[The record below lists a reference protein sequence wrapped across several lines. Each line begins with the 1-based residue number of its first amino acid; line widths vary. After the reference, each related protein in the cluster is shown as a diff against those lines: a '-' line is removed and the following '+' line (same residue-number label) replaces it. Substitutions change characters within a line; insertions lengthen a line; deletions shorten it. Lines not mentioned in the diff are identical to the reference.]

1 MRSFPFTAQS
11 GDRKVTTADFRELFK
26 KYFTN
31 GIFINPSTNF
41 QVLEN
46 SGMTLTVKKGW
57 GNINGTFA
65 YSNEDITLNLQSA
78 ESNPRID
85 RVVLRFND
93 NVEERKI
100 NVYVVKGIASINP
113 TAPALTRSESIYEL
127 SLATIY
133 VNSYATNITQSK
145 ITDTRLDDS
154 VCGVVAGTIKEADT
168 TTLYTQIQNDLKGF
182 KQNEQEEFIK
192 WFNQIKGQL
201 STDQAGNLQNQIDE
215 IKPKLEKN
223 TKYLNGLAPINLLV
237 NGDFKINQR
246 GKTEYTS
253 GPDAYTVDMW
263 RKGGSVLNVIVDG
276 IKISTI
282 GNSSDGRFG
291 QKVGDMKFGEKYTAI
306 ISVKSLQG
314 NASINTATSFVNS
327 YNTAYE
333 LKNGL
338 NTFNITTQGDWL
350 VLTMHPNTVIEIE
363 YIDLFEGDVAYPHIK
378 ENGSIALYRCQ
389 DHILGLNLITY
400 SNLFGTITYYENKWR
415 GLLFNHLKKNP
426 SVMINGD
433 FTLYAVKNRV
443 NLERI
448 KMSNLTI
455 NIQTGEVDFFLEKT
469 SSFPIGETGLL
480 QSSGNASI
488 ILTCEPL

>member
-31 GIFINPSTNF
+31 GVFMNPSTNF

-46 SGMTLTVKKGW
+46 VGMMLTVKKGW

-65 YSNEDITLNLQSA
+65 YSNDDITLNLQSA

-100 NVYVVKGIASINP
+100 NVYVVKGISSINP

-145 ITDTRLDDS
+145 ITDTRLDAS

-223 TKYLNGLAPINLLV
+223 TNTLNGLAPMNLLI
-237 NGDFKINQR
+237 NGDFQINQR
-246 GKTEYTS
+246 GIKEYKAINLEYTL
-253 GPDAYTVDMW
+253 DMW
-263 RKGGSVLNVIVDG
+263 AITRMTLTVLDDGWVRIVNNDSIDSHGLNQKIKDTNVGKYICCLNVRNMKGVARLSITYPGERYETVATLTEG
-276 IKISTI
+276 RNEIKFTP
-282 GNSSDGRFG
+282 
-291 QKVGDMKFGEKYTAI
+291 KEKFTKINIA
-306 ISVKSLQG
+306 L
-314 NASINTATSFVNS
+314 NASAS
-327 YNTAYE
+327 
-333 LKNGL
+333 
-338 NTFNITTQGDWL
+338 
-350 VLTMHPNTVIEIE
+350 IEIE
-363 YIDLFEGDVAYPHIK
+363 YINLFEGDNAYPYVK
-378 ENGSIALYRCQ
+378 EDYSIALARCQ
-389 DHILGLNLITY
+389 RYVYVTSLSATGYTGSKGTLYIPLKQNLIDKPTIIIKGKVDIY
-400 SNLFGTITYYENKWR
+400 ANGRTDYFTLFNETTFQNNELKLVPRSIASNLYNQAFGIIFEN
-415 GLLFNHLKKNP
+415 
-426 SVMINGD
+426 
-433 FTLYAVKNRV
+433 
-443 NLERI
+443 
-448 KMSNLTI
+448 
-455 NIQTGEVDFFLEKT
+455 
-469 SSFPIGETGLL
+469 
-480 QSSGNASI
+480 SI